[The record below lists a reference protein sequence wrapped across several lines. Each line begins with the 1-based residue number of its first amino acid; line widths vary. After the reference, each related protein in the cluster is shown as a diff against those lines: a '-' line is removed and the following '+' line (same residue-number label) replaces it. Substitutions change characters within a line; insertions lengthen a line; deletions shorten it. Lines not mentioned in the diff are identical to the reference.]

1 MDATTASQEEYMD
14 ASSNGEDQGNDEDVV
29 AVTTDMIVRYQSV
42 LQAALKK
49 DLSSRIEDLDQKG
62 DAPYVTVDG
71 LMLGGV
77 AHILDTMSKATG
89 GNRIMLEGCLKCLPD
104 HDIVETKHVLTWL
117 LGEDRDKSEAILHWW
132 NLATIAFRVGLNK
145 VGERVAS
152 GVGMVVDRGDNED
165 AGGEDA
171 ETTQQIM
178 AIREFSFASIK
189 NTVLLVFQKRGH
201 GADPKKMTPV
211 EVDLVEG
218 VKRFIIAARLLIRD
232 TLTSI
237 GDKAIKMDR
246 AMELVLSAD
255 FGSSGR
261 ALATACSVDGASSN
275 GIDMLVASLEA
286 L

>member
-1 MDATTASQEEYMD
+1 
-14 ASSNGEDQGNDEDVV
+14 
-29 AVTTDMIVRYQSV
+29 
-42 LQAALKK
+42 
-49 DLSSRIEDLDQKG
+49 
-62 DAPYVTVDG
+62 
-71 LMLGGV
+71 MLGGV

-89 GNRIMLEGCLKCLPD
+89 GNRIMLEGCLKCLLD

-117 LGEDRDKSEAILHWW
+117 LGEDRDKGEAVLHWW

-152 GVGMVVDRGDNED
+152 GVGMVVDRGDNAD
-165 AGGEDA
+165 GEDA
-171 ETTQQIM
+171 ETTQQIT
-178 AIREFSFASIK
+178 AIREFSSASIK
-189 NTVLLVFQKRGH
+189 NTVLLVFQKLGH

-218 VKRFIIAARLLIRD
+218 VKRFVIAARLLVRD

-255 FGSSGR
+255 FGLSGR